1 MKSKIEALL
10 ILLIFLIF
18 LIKLYNVHPTFSDEN
33 IYFSMGKSVSQG
45 KLPYTGFDFVHPPF
59 QLYILAFLF
68 KLFGSS
74 LLAAKTL
81 SIIASSLSAY
91 LVFLISKKLFNEKIA
106 LLSSVFFLID
116 PSFLAFSDQGYG
128 IWEPLCLFLL
138 STYLILKDKINLSA
152 LVFASSLFFRYIA
165 VIYLP
170 FLIILMILEK
180 KKIRKFIF
188 AFLIAFS
195 FIFSI
200 MLLAFSFNFIE
211 DTIIFQVL
219 SKTFYTLTPKLYYQY
234 LYIGF
239 FTMFLALTSAILSY
253 KKDKTIF
260 LFSVYPLIL
269 NLLILLSLKFIAY
282 HYFLFSVPLVM
293 IAASKTFLAHK
304 DKAIRIFIALIIFL
318 SIFSNY
324 TTIDF
329 YQNPRYSEKYY
340 FIADY
345 IKNNTSK
352 NDNIFGD
359 SSIAYYISFTEDVS
373 VTSTH
378 LKSFLSYEVYLKEE
392 DVIENLERERPKFI
406 VDLEGTYISNAYFR
420 EYIQNKYEL
429 KKTVDDFPK
438 YFVYERKVSL

>member
-1 MKSKIEALL
+1 
-10 ILLIFLIF
+10 
-18 LIKLYNVHPTFSDEN
+18 
-33 IYFSMGKSVSQG
+33 
-45 KLPYTGFDFVHPPF
+45 
-59 QLYILAFLF
+59 
-68 KLFGSS
+68 
-74 LLAAKTL
+74 
-81 SIIASSLSAY
+81 
-91 LVFLISKKLFNEKIA
+91 
-106 LLSSVFFLID
+106 
-116 PSFLAFSDQGYG
+116 
-128 IWEPLCLFLL
+128 
-138 STYLILKDKINLSA
+138 
-152 LVFASSLFFRYIA
+152 
-165 VIYLP
+165 
-170 FLIILMILEK
+170 MILEK

-345 IKNNTSK
+345 IKSNTSK

-359 SSIAYYISFTEDVS
+359 SSIAYYISFTEDVP

-406 VDLEGTYISNAYFR
+406 IDLEGTYISNAYFR